1 MFALPVHHVRA
12 YLMCLL
18 CLFFILDE
26 AWPEVFALPLL
37 HARQSMTWGI
47 CLCAWLLPA
56 CLLPCLSGSVTA
68 ENSTPSNVRAAHHP
82 NQNKEFNSMQK
93 EKGFFFFTLSD
104 KNVTTKT
111 NTVTSAQEIKFHPTF
126 LWPWIRPKITENVSS
141 GLNSAMISMH
151 CSGDLC
157 WPDNKKCPSPQPQKH
172 RHLATLMSVR
182 QRKST
187 VPGHQV
193 LGMSSGLLWRGTIM
207 KGCRWPVPFASWVY
221 LCQNTKYLLH
231 KKYEHK
237 MQYWAPNTN
246 CTNLKHNGAK
256 HVTKTL
262 LQKKNSITTENA
274 ECKKIAPQLLSVVH
288 LHGVPCLLK
297 ACTPSA
303 NPEHGS

>member
-1 MFALPVHHVRA
+1 
-12 YLMCLL
+12 
-18 CLFFILDE
+18 
-26 AWPEVFALPLL
+26 
-37 HARQSMTWGI
+37 
-47 CLCAWLLPA
+47 
-56 CLLPCLSGSVTA
+56 
-68 ENSTPSNVRAAHHP
+68 
-82 NQNKEFNSMQK
+82 
-93 EKGFFFFTLSD
+93 
-104 KNVTTKT
+104 
-111 NTVTSAQEIKFHPTF
+111 
-126 LWPWIRPKITENVSS
+126 
-141 GLNSAMISMH
+141 MISMH

-172 RHLATLMSVR
+172 RHLATLMFVR

-262 LQKKNSITTENA
+262 LQKTNSITTENA

-288 LHGVPCLLK
+288 LQGVPCLLK